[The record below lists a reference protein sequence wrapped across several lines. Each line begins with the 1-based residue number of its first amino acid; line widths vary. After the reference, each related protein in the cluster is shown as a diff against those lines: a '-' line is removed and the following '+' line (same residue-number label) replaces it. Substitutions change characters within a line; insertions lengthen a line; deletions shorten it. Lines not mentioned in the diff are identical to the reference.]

1 MIVRLGTPIA
11 SSQELTRPERA
22 QQEPVSPKTESP
34 AQERP
39 ARESTEQAARS
50 RKQEMAFSSL
60 AQRAVLSDQ
69 LQSSAPGKENIQ
81 GTAKPGLPPIKDSA
95 EFPKTLQLG
104 DKGKEVS
111 DFQYDLLAWQA
122 QSNLPM
128 NVGPNAQFTGDT
140 ENALKQ
146 FQAAHGLPAD
156 GKADGNT
163 RLRLQLE
170 TNPNF
175 RNLSDDVK
183 NSIRFNMNQ
192 FKDDPVAQ
200 KNLMKLATDPTF
212 ASLSQNSQQAAL
224 SGFMMRPS
232 DPKHC
237 DIVRQAVSEVATLEK
252 DGTLNHLP
260 KETQEAL
267 ISTLFKRTNLAED
280 SAYTLSL
287 VRESIVKLGKDPLFA
302 KLTAEQQ
309 QKMLDGVAGN
319 PDARTATEMYFVL
332 HSGFE
337 KLDDKM
343 KARVIDLAKE
353 NALYKINYED
363 TSKPADLVERLR
375 GLHDLLRDPAFRNAP
390 DDEKWAQLNAFKT
403 SPPMGKDTPIA

>member
-1 MIVRLGTPIA
+1 MIGRLGTPIS

-22 QQEPVSPKTESP
+22 QQEPASPKPESP
-34 AQERP
+34 ALERP
-39 ARESTEQAARS
+39 TRESTEQAARS
-50 RKQEMAFSSL
+50 RKQEMAISSI
-60 AQRAVLSDQ
+60 AQKAVLSGQ
-69 LQSSAPGKENIQ
+69 LQSSAPGKEKIQ
-81 GTAKPGLPPIKDSA
+81 STAKPDPPPIKDSGG
-95 EFPKTLQLG
+95 FPKTLQLG

-111 DFQYDLLAWQA
+111 DFQYDLLAWQV
-122 QSNLPM
+122 QNNLPM

-170 TNPNF
+170 TDPNF
-175 RNLSDDVK
+175 RKLSDDVK

-200 KNLMKLATDPTF
+200 KNLMKLSADPAF
-212 ASLSQNSQQAAL
+212 SSLSQSSQQSAL
-224 SGFMMRPS
+224 SGFMMHPS

-237 DIVRQAVSEVATLEK
+237 DNVSQAVSEVATLEK
-252 DGTLNHLP
+252 DGTLNNLP

-267 ISTLFKRTNLAED
+267 ISTLFKKTNLAED
-280 SAYTLSL
+280 SKQTLVL
-287 VRESIVKLGKDPLFA
+287 VRQSIVSLAKDPLFA

-319 PDARTATEMYFVL
+319 PDARTANEMNFLL
-332 HSGFE
+332 HSGFV

-353 NALYKINYED
+353 NALYKMNYEN

-375 GLHDLLRDPAFRNAP
+375 GLRELLRDPAFLNAP

-403 SPPMGKDTPIA
+403 SPPMGKNTPIA